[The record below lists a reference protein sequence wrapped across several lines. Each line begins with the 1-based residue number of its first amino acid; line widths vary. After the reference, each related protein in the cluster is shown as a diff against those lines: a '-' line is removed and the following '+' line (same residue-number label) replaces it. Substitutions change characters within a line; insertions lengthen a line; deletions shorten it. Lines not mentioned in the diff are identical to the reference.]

1 MLPVQSN
8 PEPSTFVPMPADAS
22 PTARALRALEALGA
36 RPGIRAAELA
46 DHLGVT
52 ERAARR
58 YVAIL
63 REAGI
68 RIGSARGRYGGYRL
82 GRGVRVA
89 PVIFTEAQALSLVM
103 AVLEAGAAG
112 AYEESVLGAGMDKV
126 ISVLPEAVRVKA
138 GIVWQHASGASDRSA
153 LRPDPAAIAALVAA
167 SAERQRVH
175 IAYTSGSGASWE
187 EHVDPWAV
195 VTRHGYWYLLC
206 RSHRAATTRAYRIDR
221 VGGVAPTA
229 RSFEPPEHLDAVAE
243 LEEHLGRGCEFQT
256 TVSFDAPCDEV
267 ARWIRPPMGRLELS
281 EHDEQPHHGRKRV
294 VGAPSLRLPGR
305 RRCRASRSHGPAR
318 ISPHRRR
325 HDLTGRP
332 SREPPT
338 GPAATAT

>member
-1 MLPVQSN
+1 
-8 PEPSTFVPMPADAS
+8 MPADAS

-58 YVAIL
+58 YIAVL

-68 RIGSARGRYGGYRL
+68 PIDSARGRYGGYRL
-82 GRGVRVA
+82 GKGVRLA
-89 PVIFTEAQALSLVM
+89 PVIFSEAQALSLVM
-103 AVLEAGAAG
+103 AVLEAGPAG
-112 AYEESVLGAGMDKV
+112 SDEEGVLGAAMDKV

-138 GIVWQHASGASDRSA
+138 GIVWRHASGASDRSV

-167 SAERQRVH
+167 SAARQRVR

-206 RSHRAATTRAYRIDR
+206 YSQRSAATRAYRIDR
-221 VGGVAPTA
+221 VGAVAPTA

-243 LEEHLGRGCEFQT
+243 LEEHLGRGWEFQT
-256 TVSFDAPCDEV
+256 TVSFDAPFDEV
-267 ARWIRPPMGRLELS
+267 VRWIRPPMGRLEPSDTGCKL
-281 EHDEQPHHGRKRV
+281 
-294 VGAPSLRLPGR
+294 VGTTSNPAMYASDWLARLPFGFR
-305 RRCRASRSHGPAR
+305 VEGGAELREAMAQLVSR
-318 ISPHRRR
+318 
-325 HDLTGRP
+325 LT
-332 SREPPT
+332 
-338 GPAATAT
+338 AAVVT